1 MQVGVLVLQE
11 VGQSASYTTVMTLE
25 DEVVLLLKEI
35 SPALVLILLTVPTVR
50 ATKVVKTFLL
60 LSELDQS
67 D

>member
-1 MQVGVLVLQE
+1 
-11 VGQSASYTTVMTLE
+11 MTLE
-25 DEVVLLLKEI
+25 DEVILLLKKI
-35 SPALVLILLTVPTVR
+35 SPALVLILLTVTTVR